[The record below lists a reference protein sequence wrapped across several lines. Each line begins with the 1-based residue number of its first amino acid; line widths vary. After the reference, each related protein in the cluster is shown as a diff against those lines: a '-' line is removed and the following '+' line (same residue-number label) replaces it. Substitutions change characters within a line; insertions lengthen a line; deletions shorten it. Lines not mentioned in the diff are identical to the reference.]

1 MKKKGIKF
9 ICVLLLTF
17 IVFGIVWIIINHNL
31 TIFDKIEKTDKILLR
46 NNFDSEKNLLI
57 EDLNKIADIIDIIK
71 YSTEIPD
78 DDVIYYSRPRY
89 TMIMYNNN
97 KIITEIDIYA
107 FFDEEYN
114 YDFGWIVFKD
124 INRYYYV
131 DIYNLLKIMEIN
143 N

>member
-1 MKKKGIKF
+1 
-9 ICVLLLTF
+9 
-17 IVFGIVWIIINHNL
+17 
-31 TIFDKIEKTDKILLR
+31 
-46 NNFDSEKNLLI
+46 
-57 EDLNKIADIIDIIK
+57 
-71 YSTEIPD
+71 
-78 DDVIYYSRPRY
+78 
-89 TMIMYNNN
+89 MYNNN

>member
-71 YSTEIPD
+71 KE
-78 DDVIYYSRPRY
+78 
-89 TMIMYNNN
+89 TMNGIR
-97 KIITEIDIYA
+97 KR
-107 FFDEEYN
+107 
-114 YDFGWIVFKD
+114 V
-124 INRYYYV
+124 
-131 DIYNLLKIMEIN
+131 
-143 N
+143 

>member
-1 MKKKGIKF
+1 M
-9 ICVLLLTF
+9 
-17 IVFGIVWIIINHNL
+17 
-31 TIFDKIEKTDKILLR
+31 LR

-71 YSTEIPD
+71 NSTEIPD